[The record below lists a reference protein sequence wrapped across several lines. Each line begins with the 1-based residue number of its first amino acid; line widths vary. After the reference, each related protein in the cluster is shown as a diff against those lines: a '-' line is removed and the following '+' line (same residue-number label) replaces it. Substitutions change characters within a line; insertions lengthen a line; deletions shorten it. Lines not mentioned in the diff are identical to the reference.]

1 MTIAKW
7 STALVCALAV
17 ALALLTNVFITSHH
31 LPAPVT
37 LYAVAVALAA
47 GLATLVLHL
56 HSRLDARLDL
66 TIEVLVSRFDDVNER
81 VGDRNSAFIE
91 GYVLGREPD
100 PQPAPAPALSAPVLS
115 MRAHASRRNSAPR

>member
-7 STALVCALAV
+7 STALVCVLAV
-17 ALALLTNVFITSHH
+17 ALVLLTNVFLTSHD
-31 LPAPVT
+31 LPALVS
-37 LYAVAVALAA
+37 LYAVAVALSA
-47 GLATLVLHL
+47 GLATLLLHL
-56 HSRLDARLDL
+56 HSRLDAKLDL

-100 PQPAPAPALSAPVLS
+100 PQPVAAPVLS